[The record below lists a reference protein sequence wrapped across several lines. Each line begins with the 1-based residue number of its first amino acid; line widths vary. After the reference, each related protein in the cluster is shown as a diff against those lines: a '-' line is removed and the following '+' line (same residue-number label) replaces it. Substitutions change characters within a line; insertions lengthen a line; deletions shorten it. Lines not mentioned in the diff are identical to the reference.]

1 VSTGQLL
8 AVTAAVGAGV
18 LLCKALPAVA
28 VGAHLDERLARFV
41 GLLPAAT
48 LAALLVVTTAGSGTG
63 RLRWEVLAAV
73 AVTAGLAALTR
84 RSLPAMLTGW
94 AVLAAELLLLG

>member
-1 VSTGQLL
+1 VSTAQLL
-8 AVTAAVGAGV
+8 AVTGAVAAGV
-18 LLCKALPAVA
+18 LLCKALPAMA
-28 VGAHLDERLARFV
+28 VGAHLDERLARYV

-48 LAALLVVTTAGSGTG
+48 LAALLVVTSAGSGTG

-84 RSLPAMLTGW
+84 RSLLAMLTGW
-94 AVLAAELLLLG
+94 AVLAGELFLLG

>member
-1 VSTGQLL
+1 
-8 AVTAAVGAGV
+8 VTAAVAAGV

-28 VGAHLDERLARFV
+28 VGARLDDRVARFLA
-41 GLLPAAT
+41 LLPAAT

-73 AVTAGLAALTR
+73 VVAAGVAALTR
-84 RSLPAMLTGW
+84 RSLLAMVTGW
-94 AVLAAELLLLG
+94 SVLAAALLLG